1 MNKLQNRR
9 RRKKVKNCLQY
20 LRANLSF
27 MKISWGFDFATGAV
41 NILMLFIFMKINFLN
56 IKENSFISIA

>member
-1 MNKLQNRR
+1 
-9 RRKKVKNCLQY
+9 
-20 LRANLSF
+20 